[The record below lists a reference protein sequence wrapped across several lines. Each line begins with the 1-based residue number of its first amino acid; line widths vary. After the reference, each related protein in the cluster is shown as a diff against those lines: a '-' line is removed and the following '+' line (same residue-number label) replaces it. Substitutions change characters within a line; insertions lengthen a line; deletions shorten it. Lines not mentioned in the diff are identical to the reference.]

1 MRKTATAL
9 TDGARD
15 VLERVEIVDQG
26 AAVRLPDQLDRKL
39 YVEVA
44 EGLKRAGFVWDK
56 RAKLHILSGG
66 DAEAALAQLGVMR
79 EMGVAP
85 HANPDAWYPTP
96 RPIADLAVERLLEAP
111 GYHYNARVLEPS
123 CGEGALLK
131 ALRDKGGKLFLVQA
145 IEIDQERAEYTRR
158 RIGGSFG
165 HFSVI
170 AQDFMDWPGDRKYP
184 PSYDLILMNPP
195 FDNGAA
201 ARHIAHAWK
210 MLRPGGRLVAIA
222 PGMAPSGTLGKL
234 CSEWTARIEPL
245 PPASFHESGTD
256 IHTCLLT
263 VDNWGAL

>member
-44 EGLKRAGFVWDK
+44 EGLKRAGFVWD
-56 RAKLHILSGG
+56 
-66 DAEAALAQLGVMR
+66 
-79 EMGVAP
+79 
-85 HANPDAWYPTP
+85 
-96 RPIADLAVERLLEAP
+96 
-111 GYHYNARVLEPS
+111 
-123 CGEGALLK
+123 
-131 ALRDKGGKLFLVQA
+131 
-145 IEIDQERAEYTRR
+145 
-158 RIGGSFG
+158 
-165 HFSVI
+165 
-170 AQDFMDWPGDRKYP
+170 
-184 PSYDLILMNPP
+184 
-195 FDNGAA
+195 
-201 ARHIAHAWK
+201 AWK
-210 MLRPGGRLVAIA
+210 MLRLGGRLVAIA

-263 VDNWGAL
+263 VGNWGAL